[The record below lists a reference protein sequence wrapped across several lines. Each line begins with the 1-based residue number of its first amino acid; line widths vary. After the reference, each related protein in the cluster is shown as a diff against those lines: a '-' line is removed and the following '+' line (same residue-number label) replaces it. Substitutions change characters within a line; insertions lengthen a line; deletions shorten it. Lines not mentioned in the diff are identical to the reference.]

1 MIPVWQ
7 GSKMYNFDKDILE
20 ALKKSGWHEN
30 REVSIDKIL
39 DYYSKVKYI
48 CNEMQREFLKSF
60 SNLEIN
66 FEDPMAV
73 DFPVLKNMPIRFI
86 LDPLYTAEGVFRMRV
101 RDYEIHFKKNMIPI
115 AEVPNE
121 NMTVLMAEDSIF
133 YGGFDENVI
142 EFGQG
147 LNIVLYKLKN
157 GITSPVIEVEDYDDE
172 EYDMDR
178 ELMKENLE
186 NMKLQP

>member
-20 ALKKSGWHEN
+20 TLKKSGWHEN

-66 FEDPMAV
+66 FV
-73 DFPVLKNMPIRFI
+73 YR
-86 LDPLYTAEGVFRMRV
+86 TR
-101 RDYEIHFKKNMIPI
+101 
-115 AEVPNE
+115 
-121 NMTVLMAEDSIF
+121 
-133 YGGFDENVI
+133 
-142 EFGQG
+142 GQ
-147 LNIVLYKLKN
+147 
-157 GITSPVIEVEDYDDE
+157 SSS
-172 EYDMDR
+172 
-178 ELMKENLE
+178 
-186 NMKLQP
+186 

>member
-1 MIPVWQ
+1 
-7 GSKMYNFDKDILE
+7 MYNFDKDILE

-30 REVSIDKIL
+30 REVSTDKIL

-48 CNEMQREFLKSF
+48 CNDMQLKFLKSF
-60 SNLEIN
+60 SNLEIDFENPLAVN
-66 FEDPMAV
+66 FPR
-73 DFPVLKNMPIRFI
+73 FKNRPVRFI
-86 LDPLYTAEGVFRMRV
+86 LDPFYAAQNFRMRV

-121 NMTVLMAEDSIF
+121 NMVVFLAEDGVF

-178 ELMKENLE
+178 ELMKENLK
-186 NMKLQP
+186 NMKLQLQNSHINGGK

>member
-20 ALKKSGWHEN
+20 TLKKSGWHEN
-30 REVSIDKIL
+30 REVSIYKIL

-86 LDPLYTAEGVFRMRV
+86 LDPLYAAEGVFRMRV

-121 NMTVLMAEDSIF
+121 NMTVLMAEDGVF

-178 ELMKENLE
+178 ELMKENLK
-186 NMKLQP
+186 NMKL